1 MATFIK
7 ISPSG
12 EVTISIEHN
21 PHGGIL
27 LEDNSGFIIPET
39 CAMADKKISDLTAA
53 AALSGPELFV
63 GVQGGDDI
71 KITAG
76 QIKTFASAI
85 VDPITF
91 TGDPTGLVYGLQFEA
106 TRVGANVFSGLS
118 FASDIEFDAGEITTI
133 DFGDVITFI
142 SGVFGPELDAATDV
156 AFSSLQLVGSIFGPH
171 VPAATTI
178 DFSGLKEVGG
188 QFSPSLQSASSIAFA
203 ALTSVGGNF
212 SPQGGADTSVDFA
225 ALATVGGTFNPTF
238 ALTGTPNFAALATVG
253 GDFSA
258 TIAAATAV
266 SFPALTSIEGSLIPT
281 FTAATAVDFSALATV
296 GGGLA
301 DDFSAAV
308 TLAFPALITLA
319 DGISALT
326 APNLVHFSIGSTL
339 KSVGGDV
346 LIAGAA
352 LDQTSVDDLLVLLA
366 SLDGTNGTTSYDSHA
381 IDLSGGT
388 SATPG
393 VTGLAAKATLVGRS
407 NTVTTN

>member
-21 PHGGIL
+21 PRGGIL

-63 GVQGGDDI
+63 GVQGGGDV
-71 KITAG
+71 KITAD
-76 QIKTFASAI
+76 QIKAFAGAI

-91 TGDPTGLVYGLQFEA
+91 TGDPTGLTYELQLA
-106 TRVGANVFSGLS
+106 TGRFGANAVSGLT
-118 FASDIEFDAGEITTI
+118 FTSDVEFDAEEITTI
-133 DFGDVITFI
+133 DFGDVITFM
-142 SGVFGPELDAATDV
+142 SGVFGPVIDVATEV
-156 AFSSLQLVGSIFGPH
+156 AFSSLQRVGGDFTPNL
-171 VPAATTI
+171 PAATTI
-178 DFSGLKEVGG
+178 DFSGLKEITGAFAP
-188 QFSPSLQSASSIAFA
+188 QMPAASSIAFA
-203 ALTSVGGNF
+203 ALTSVGSNF

-225 ALATVGGTFNPTF
+225 ALATVGSNFQPSF

-258 TIAAATAV
+258 TIVAATAV
-266 SFPALTSIEGSLIPT
+266 SFPALTSINGSLLPT
-281 FTAATAVDFSALATV
+281 FTAAAEVDFSALASLS
-296 GGGLA
+296 GGLSG
-301 DDFSAAV
+301 DFSAAA
-308 TLAFPALITLA
+308 TLALPALITLA
-319 DGISALT
+319 NGINSLT

-346 LIAGAA
+346 LITGAA
-352 LDQTSVDDLLVLLA
+352 LDQTSVDDLLVLFA
-366 SLDGTNGTTSYDSHA
+366 SLDGTNGTTSYDGHT

-393 VTGLAAKATLVGRS
+393 VAGLAAKATLVGRG